1 MAKTF
6 VKRCLKASAL
16 AVLVCLGAAGCDP
29 ASPSVDGS
37 GGGGPSVHFTAAGD
51 VGLGDAA
58 GNVLDK
64 MAELK
69 PDLNLAVGDFSY
81 QAGAEGAFCDMVTGK
96 LGKEFPYELIAGNH
110 ESDGSDGD
118 IGKFV
123 KCLPNRL
130 PGLRGEYGKQW
141 YVDVP
146 QDQPLVRFI
155 LISPGL
161 TFQDGVQ
168 LDYSKGSERL
178 AWTES
183 AINGARDAKIPWT
196 VVAMHKLCFS
206 MGRYDCDVGEPL
218 TNMLI
223 SKNVD
228 LVVTGHQHAYQ
239 RTNQLRV
246 GDRCSYIRAGTF
258 DRNCVADTD
267 SKHAQGNGTVFVTAG
282 TGGYGLHGVNG
293 NDTEA
298 GYFKAWSGA
307 NNGGAFGVLDVT
319 VNRKRLDAKFV
330 PAQGSLFK
338 DSFVIQR

>member
-1 MAKTF
+1 MATTF

-81 QAGAEGAFCDMVTGK
+81 QAGAEGAFCDMVTGR

-130 PGLRGEYGKQW
+130 PGLQGEYGKQW

-183 AINGARDAKIPWT
+183 AINGAREAKIPWT

-319 VNRKRLDAKFV
+319 VNTKRLDAKFV